1 MKSAASACGR
11 MARLPCTLPGAR
23 PAVGP
28 RCVPALTARRA
39 ESPLPGSGWSFRRG
53 IAINCPVSVAA
64 SLPPADVSFERT
76 CSIREQFIRACD
88 WRSINTDIAVESYCR
103 IAFANGNKEPAK
115 VERGGLA
122 MPRHAIRHRRVVNA
136 LTVAF
141 DACRGVGVR
150 STLFQFD
157 VLICGPSRKGAL
169 AGRHQSDLE
178 GGC

>member
-1 MKSAASACGR
+1 
-11 MARLPCTLPGAR
+11 
-23 PAVGP
+23 
-28 RCVPALTARRA
+28 
-39 ESPLPGSGWSFRRG
+39 
-53 IAINCPVSVAA
+53 
-64 SLPPADVSFERT
+64 
-76 CSIREQFIRACD
+76 
-88 WRSINTDIAVESYCR
+88 
-103 IAFANGNKEPAK
+103 
-115 VERGGLA
+115 